1 MFVMKVDK
9 HTDIVF
15 LHQSFADKFHMLYQ
29 GHQRHISKWFNK
41 PVTSNNKSTFI
52 ELINEALADYS
63 KGKTLQCAIRF
74 QQEIIGYIGL
84 VKINDQLKKA
94 ELNYWI
100 SHHYLGRGIIAACCK
115 LMIEYAFSFLNLEK
129 LEIAIDTNNI
139 DSRKM
144 CETLNFELEGILKR
158 ADNINGLVI
167 NHAQY
172 GLLKIHSPIINEVIN
187 KNSL

>member
-1 MFVMKVDK
+1 MFLMKVDK

-15 LHQSFADKFHMLYQ
+15 LHQSFAVKFHLLYQ
-29 GHQRHISKWFNK
+29 SHRRHVSKWFNK
-41 PVTSNNKSTFI
+41 EVAANDVSSFVSLVND
-52 ELINEALADYS
+52 ALADYA
-63 KGKTLQCAIRF
+63 KGKTLQCAIF
-74 QQEIIGYIGL
+74 YQHNIIGYIGL
-84 VKINDQLKKA
+84 VKINNLLKKA

-100 SHHYLGRGIIAACCK
+100 SHQYLDRGITFACCQS
-115 LMIEYAFSFLNLEK
+115 MIEYAFSFLKLEK

-144 CETLNFELEGILKR
+144 CETLNFELEGILNR

-172 GLLKIHSPIINEVIN
+172 GLLKIHKPIINQ
-187 KNSL
+187 

>member
-1 MFVMKVDK
+1 MKVDK

-15 LHQSFADKFHMLYQ
+15 LHQSFAVKFHLLYQ
-29 GHQRHISKWFNK
+29 SHRRHISKWFNK
-41 PVTSNNKSTFI
+41 EVITSDANTFVC
-52 ELINEALADYS
+52 LVNDALADYA
-63 KGKTLQCAIRF
+63 KGKTLQCAIRY

-84 VKINDQLKKA
+84 VKINSQLKKA

-100 SHHYLGRGIIAACCK
+100 SHQYLGRGIISACCK
-115 LMIEYAFSFLNLEK
+115 SMIEYAFSFLNLEK
-129 LEIAIDTNNI
+129 LEIAIDTNNL

-144 CETLNFELEGILKR
+144 CETLNFELEGILNR

-172 GLLKIHSPIINEVIN
+172 GLLKIHSPIINQ
-187 KNSL
+187 